1 MTPIFVQRQ
10 SGELA
15 FDRLY
20 RSHVQDVYRYAL
32 MVLRNRDDAEDVAQT
47 TFMKAYRAYQRGER
61 RQHPRRRLI
70 TIAHNTCGTRIRDA
84 KRRPREVALEEQLAD
99 ATPMV
104 GDDVDVRELVRA
116 VGALSFNQ
124 RAALVM
130 RELEGRTYI
139 EIAEVLDLST
149 SAVETLLFRA
159 RRALREQLEGTLTC
173 GEAERALSLQLD
185 GRLPKGE
192 RPRLRAH
199 MRECAECAS
208 LARSQRA
215 RWAALR
221 SLGPLPLPA
230 SLASWGGGAAV
241 RTGVAV
247 KAAAL
252 LPPGIVAVG
261 TSQQAAD
268 AVDVAPVEGPQP
280 AAAVRLAPAARAT
293 TPPRAA
299 DAPGQS
305 AAHVSATEHR
315 RAPIAPGVVEE
326 STIQVE
332 PAAGAAVAD
341 AAIPSAVPS
350 PLAARRAPRCRAA
363 AYAPGSRRAA
373 PGDPAGHA
381 GPAGRARRSGR
392 RGAPLAERKFRA
404 GVGSQKI

>member
-15 FDRLY
+15 FERLY

-47 TFMKAYRAYQRGER
+47 TFMKAYRAYKRGER
-61 RQHPRRRLI
+61 PHHPRRWLI

-84 KRRPREVALEEQLAD
+84 KRRPREVALEEQLAA
-99 ATPMV
+99 ATPTV

-130 RELEGRTYI
+130 RELEGRSYI
-139 EIAEVLDLST
+139 EIAEVLELST

-185 GRLPKGE
+185 GRLPNAD
-192 RPRLRAH
+192 RSRLRAH

-215 RWAALR
+215 RRAALR

-241 RTGVAV
+241 GTGVAA

-252 LPPGIVAVG
+252 LAAGIVVVG
-261 TSQQAAD
+261 TTQLADD
-268 AVDVAPVEGPQP
+268 AVRATPTVEGPQP

-299 DAPGQS
+299 H
-305 AAHVSATEHR
+305 AARKSSGRDPTTKHR
-315 RAPIAPGVVEE
+315 RAPIAASVVGE
-326 STIQVE
+326 STAQVE
-332 PAAGAAVAD
+332 PAAGAPVPD
-341 AAIPSAVPS
+341 AATPPAIASPLPPVTLPAVELPPTPPVPVELPQVTLPTVPVPPAVPD
-350 PLAARRAPRCRAA
+350 APVAVEL
-363 AYAPGSRRAA
+363 P
-373 PGDPAGHA
+373 
-381 GPAGRARRSGR
+381 
-392 RGAPLAERKFRA
+392 
-404 GVGSQKI
+404 

>member
-15 FDRLY
+15 FERLY

-47 TFMKAYRAYQRGER
+47 TFMKAYRAYKRGER
-61 RQHPRRRLI
+61 PHHPRRWLI

-99 ATPMV
+99 ATPMA

-130 RELEGRTYI
+130 RELEGRSYI
-139 EIAEVLDLST
+139 EIAEVLELST

-185 GRLPKGE
+185 GRLPKAD

-215 RWAALR
+215 RRAALR

-230 SLASWGGGAAV
+230 SLTSWGGGAAV
-241 RTGVAV
+241 GTGVAV

-252 LPPGIVAVG
+252 LTAGIVAVG
-261 TSQQAAD
+261 TTQQAAD
-268 AVDVAPVEGPQP
+268 AVDAARTAEGPQP
-280 AAAVRLAPAARAT
+280 AAAVRHAPAARAT

-299 DAPGQS
+299 HAAGQS
-305 AAHVSATEHR
+305 VGRVSTTKHR
-315 RAPIAPGVVEE
+315 RAPITSRVVEE
-326 STIQVE
+326 STAHAE
-332 PAAGAAVAD
+332 PAAGAPAPD
-341 AAIPSAVPS
+341 AAIPPAVPS
-350 PLAARRAPRCRAA
+350 PLPPVELPAVELPPTPPVPVELPQVTLPAVPVPPVVPDAPVAVEL
-363 AYAPGSRRAA
+363 P
-373 PGDPAGHA
+373 
-381 GPAGRARRSGR
+381 
-392 RGAPLAERKFRA
+392 
-404 GVGSQKI
+404 

>member
-15 FDRLY
+15 FERLY
-20 RSHVQDVYRYAL
+20 RTHVQDVYRYAL

-61 RQHPRRRLI
+61 PRHPRHWLI

-84 KRRPREVALEEQLAD
+84 KRRPREVALEEQLAA
-99 ATPMV
+99 ATPVV
-104 GDDVDVRELVRA
+104 GDDIDVRELVRA
-116 VGALSFNQ
+116 FAALSFNQ

-130 RELEGRTYI
+130 RELEGRSYV
-139 EIAEVLDLST
+139 EIAEVLELST

-199 MRECAECAS
+199 LRECAECAS

-215 RWAALR
+215 RRAALR

-241 RTGVAV
+241 GTGVAV

-252 LPPGIVAVG
+252 LAAGIVAVG
-261 TSQQAAD
+261 TTQQAAD
-268 AVDVAPVEGPQP
+268 ALHAAPSLESRQP
-280 AAAVRLAPAARAT
+280 AAAVKLDLA
-293 TPPRAA
+293 PRAA
-299 DAPGQS
+299 HAAGQF
-305 AAHVSATEHR
+305 AGRVPATKHR
-315 RAPIAPGVVEE
+315 RAPIASAVAQK
-326 STIQVE
+326 STAQAE
-332 PAAGAAVAD
+332 PAAGGATVPNDATPPASAPTLPTIELPAVELPAVEPPPTPPVPVELPQVIVPTVPVPPVVLDVPVAVAL
-341 AAIPSAVPS
+341 P
-350 PLAARRAPRCRAA
+350 
-363 AYAPGSRRAA
+363 
-373 PGDPAGHA
+373 
-381 GPAGRARRSGR
+381 
-392 RGAPLAERKFRA
+392 
-404 GVGSQKI
+404 